1 MEFSDRSERGGG
13 AQSTDTRYALRMA
26 SAAHALSDMMT
37 VPSREMNGDV
47 KQEHEEVKGGVAR

>member
-13 AQSTDTRYALRMA
+13 AQSTDTLRMA

-37 VPSREMNGDV
+37 VRSREMNGDV
-47 KQEHEEVKGGVAR
+47 KQEYEEVKGGVAR